1 MSPFG
6 GNNSSGGGHRRS
18 RSTRRQEM
26 NYQEMPPIAEDSIH
40 NIGNGLQN
48 RHFFEDNT
56 GGGVP
61 VRIYEG
67 RKP

>member
-1 MSPFG
+1 
-6 GNNSSGGGHRRS
+6 
-18 RSTRRQEM
+18 M